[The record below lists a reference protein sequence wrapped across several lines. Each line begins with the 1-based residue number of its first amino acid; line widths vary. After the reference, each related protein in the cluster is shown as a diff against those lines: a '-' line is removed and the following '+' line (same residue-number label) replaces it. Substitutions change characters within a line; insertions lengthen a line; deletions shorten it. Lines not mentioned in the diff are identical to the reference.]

1 MAGVKKRGGGR
12 RNPSNRTSGTSQTA
26 NHRPANL
33 PPQYTFTPANHRV
46 PETDSQGTPVPN
58 LQPPA
63 RPTPSYRD
71 YPPPTNLFQHS
82 RSFPG
87 TSPSGE
93 DPTRRPFPQPLASA
107 MNPPEFSSQLRES
120 PQPRPFPQPLAS
132 ATNPPEFSSQLRE
145 SPQPSVTNHH
155 RQSPQVSNL
164 PRESPLPRQSHRP
177 LSSQPGQPRAASAS
191 LHSSQAQNSHEE
203 EADSED
209 DGARESNLPADVL
222 ASLHDMLVQPGR
234 EKYTTVLSL
243 SLERGTTW

>member
-12 RNPSNRTSGTSQTA
+12 RNPSNQTSGTSQTV

-82 RSFPG
+82 RSFTG
-87 TSPSGE
+87 TSPSGK
-93 DPTRRPFPQPLASA
+93 DPTR
-107 MNPPEFSSQLRES
+107 
-120 PQPRPFPQPLAS
+120 RPFPQPLAS

-145 SPQPSVTNHH
+145 SPQP
-155 RQSPQVSNL
+155 
-164 PRESPLPRQSHRP
+164 
-177 LSSQPGQPRAASAS
+177 
-191 LHSSQAQNSHEE
+191 SQAQNSHEE

-234 EKYTTVLSL
+234 EKYTTVLSP